1 MGIGQ
6 VIEFLTTMADPM
18 STIKP
23 IFGPDVPA
31 SPTGRSNSP
40 AIRAGDF
47 VFVSAQSSTGADG
60 RILPDT
66 LEAEMRRA
74 FMNIEQIL
82 AATAAKLSDI
92 VQLRAYLDDPA
103 DLAEFNRLYP
113 RFMTPPYPARTTL
126 TGCLAGVVK
135 FSADVIAYAP
145 QPPLKPAEEN
155 H

>member
-1 MGIGQ
+1 MGTDQ
-6 VIEFLTTMADPM
+6 VIETSTTMVDPM

-60 RILPDT
+60 RIIPDT

-82 AATAAKLSDI
+82 AAAAARMSDI

-113 RFMTPPYPARTTL
+113 FFMAQPYPARTTL

-135 FSADVIAYAP
+135 FSADVIAYVP
-145 QPPLKPAEEN
+145 RPPLDPSGEKR
-155 H
+155 